1 MQKYDISINLEASNN
16 PEEIKESKKAEK
28 LEETEEQEEL
38 GKHSNID
45 EEEAETIFEIYN
57 LIQLNKENDKRKK
70 YLLRNKRLLE
80 RLKTIVA
87 DLENING
94 PNNRTMKDISL
105 KLRRL
110 TRENASFIKN
120 CVELKKSIRFLFGL
134 KMNRL
139 KELQEIRFENAST
152 DASRQNDD

>member
-38 GKHSNID
+38 GEHSNID

-94 PNNRTMKDISL
+94 QIIER
-105 KLRRL
+105 
-110 TRENASFIKN
+110 
-120 CVELKKSIRFLFGL
+120 
-134 KMNRL
+134 
-139 KELQEIRFENAST
+139 
-152 DASRQNDD
+152 

>member
-38 GKHSNID
+38 GEHSNID

-152 DASRQNDD
+152 DASRQDDD